1 METKVLN
8 TYKVTYEKD
17 IVTSQFK
24 KEIHVVA
31 SNFNEAVEKVNVILS
46 EYGRY
51 TIYSIEYV
59 DECYL

>member
-17 IVTSQFK
+17 IVVSSFK
-24 KEIHVVA
+24 EEIHVVA
-31 SNFNEAVEKVNVILS
+31 SNFNEAVEKVNAILS

-59 DECYL
+59 GECYL